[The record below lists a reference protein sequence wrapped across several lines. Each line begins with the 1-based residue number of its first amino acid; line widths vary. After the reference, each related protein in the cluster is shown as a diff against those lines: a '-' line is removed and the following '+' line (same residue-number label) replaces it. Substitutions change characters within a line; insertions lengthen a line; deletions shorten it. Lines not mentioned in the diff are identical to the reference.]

1 MKENG
6 LGYSYF
12 FLSSTIFLELFLK
25 CFYFQKLEM
34 LNLGFLILMKIRYY
48 FGIFS

>member
-25 CFYFQKLEM
+25 M
-34 LNLGFLILMKIRYY
+34 FLFSKIGNVK
-48 FGIFS
+48 FGIFNFNEN